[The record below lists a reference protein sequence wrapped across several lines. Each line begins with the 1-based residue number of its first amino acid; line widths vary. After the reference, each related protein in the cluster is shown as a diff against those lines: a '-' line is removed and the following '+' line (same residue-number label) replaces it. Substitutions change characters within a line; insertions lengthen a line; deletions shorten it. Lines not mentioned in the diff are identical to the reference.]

1 MKRFF
6 SLVGFFLFFF
16 SFVNAQNGKMSGK
29 ITESGTGKA
38 VPSISVRISALNMSA
53 VSDQEGF
60 FEIKNI
66 PYGKHTVTISGGA
79 FETYE
84 TSIDVN
90 AASVTLPNIELKK
103 KAGETEGIAE
113 ISTIVLD
120 QEDENKDQNISGLL
134 HSSDDIFTS
143 TAGYIFGSMSFRPRG
158 YDADNRGVLINGTD
172 VSDAENGRIT
182 FNDWGGLNDAMRN
195 KQVYNY
201 NEPTPYAYSN
211 IGGLTNI
218 DTRAS
223 NYRKQIKLSYSLTNR
238 TYRDRIM
245 LTYSTGLMKN
255 GWAITLSGSRRWS
268 QEGYVQGT
276 FYDAWGYF
284 GSIEK
289 RFGTK
294 HSLGLTVFGAPTKRG
309 TQSAT
314 VQEAYDLTGT
324 NYYNPN
330 WGLQNGKVRNA
341 RVRKNNEPEFI
352 LNHIWNIDEKTKL
365 TTSVNYSFGTN
376 SWSSLNWYNA
386 KDPRPDYY
394 RYLPSYKPNYVDPLD
409 DYTKSVITQQ
419 WQNDVNVRQINWDNL
434 IQQNKLGNLEG
445 IQANY
450 IVENNVTKTSQLAF
464 NTTINKEMSSHA
476 TVTGGLNF
484 KLYNGHHYKI
494 LDDLLGGNYW
504 INIDQFNRQDF
515 PGDTASWQLDLN
527 NPNKVIHQG
536 DKFGYDY
543 IAHLNNINLWGQ
555 GAFTYN
561 KVDFFIAA
569 SLTGTEFWRTGN
581 YRNGRYPDNSFG
593 DSKKYSFFNYGIKG
607 GVTYKITGRHYLQA
621 TGFYQTK
628 APYFSNTFVSPKTR
642 DDVVPD
648 VKSETTFGGDASYI
662 MRYPW
667 LNVRLTYYYTR
678 FLHGATVTSYYEDI
692 LIRNSVNVQGTYIN
706 SMMTGID
713 RIHQGVEFGA
723 EIKATKSLKFF
734 AVAALGNY
742 IYTSRPENTI
752 AIDNGSSPDVT
763 TTTYYKNFYIPSTP
777 QTALSGGLKFNYKFW
792 FLDVNAN
799 YYDNNWLSMT
809 PERRTIEAITGL
821 GPGDPMIPEI
831 TQEQKMKSGF
841 TLDGSIGKSIRI
853 NYKYFINI
861 NLSVSNIL
869 NNTSIQSWG
878 YEQNRFDFTNHDLS
892 LFPPKYLYYYGRTY
906 FLNVSFRI

>member
-6 SLVGFFLFFF
+6 SLLGFFLFFF
-16 SFVNAQNGKMSGK
+16 SFVNAQNGTISGK
-29 ITESGTGKA
+29 IAESGTGKSVSNA
-38 VPSISVRISALNMSA
+38 SVRIIALNISA
-53 VSDQEGF
+53 ITNQEGLF
-60 FEIKNI
+60 IIRNI
-66 PYGKHTVTISGGA
+66 PFGKYTVTISA
-79 FETYE
+79 SNYETYE
-84 TSIDVN
+84 TSIDLN
-90 AASVTLPNIELKK
+90 SQSVSLPNIELKK
-103 KAGETEGIAE
+103 KTGETEGISE

-172 VSDAENGRIT
+172 VSDPENGRVS

-201 NEPTPYAYSN
+201 TEPTPFVYSN

-223 NYRKQIKLSYSLTNR
+223 NYRKQLKLSYSLTNR

-255 GWAITLSGSRRWS
+255 GWAVTLSGSRRWS
-268 QEGYVQGT
+268 QEGYIQGT

-289 RFGTK
+289 RFGTS
-294 HSLGLTVFGAPTKRG
+294 HSLSLTIFGAPTKRG

-314 VQEAYDLTGT
+314 VQEAYDLSGT

-330 WGLQNGKVRNA
+330 WGYQNGKVRNA
-341 RVRKNNEPEFI
+341 RIRQNNEPEFI
-352 LNHIWNIDEKTKL
+352 LEHIWNINDKTKL
-365 TTSVNYSFGTN
+365 TTSVNYSFGTS

-386 KDPRPDYY
+386 PDPRPDYY
-394 RYLPSYKPNYVDPLD
+394 RYLPSYNPDYVNPLD
-409 DYTKSVITQQ
+409 SYTQELIKDQ
-419 WQNDVNVRQINWDNL
+419 WQNDVNVRQINWDKL
-434 IQQNKLGNLEG
+434 IQINKLSNFAGE
-445 IQANY
+445 QARY

-504 INIDQFNRQDF
+504 VNIDQFNEQDF
-515 PGDTASWQLDLN
+515 PGDSASAQLDLN

-543 IAHLNNINLWGQ
+543 VAHMNNLNLWGQ

-561 KVDFFIAA
+561 KIDFFVAA

-581 YRNGRYPDNSFG
+581 YRNGRYPDNSYG
-593 DSKKYSFFNYGIKG
+593 DSKKYSFLNYGIKG
-607 GVTYKITGRHYLQA
+607 GITYKVTGRHYLQA
-621 TGFYQTK
+621 TGFYQTR

-642 DDVVPD
+642 DNIVPNLS
-648 VKSETTFGGDASYI
+648 SETMYGGDASYI

-667 LNVRLTYYYTR
+667 LNVRLTYYYTC
-678 FLHGATVTSYYEDI
+678 FFNGASVISYYDDN
-692 LIRNSVNVQGTYIN
+692 LHNYVNNV
-706 SMMTGID
+706 MTGIN
-713 RIHQGVEFGA
+713 RTHQGVEFGA
-723 EIKATKSLKFF
+723 EIKATKSLSFF
-734 AVAALGNY
+734 AVAAVGKY
-742 IYTSRPENTI
+742 IYTSRPQTTI
-752 AIDNGSSPDVT
+752 SYDNGILPDTT
-763 TTTYYKNFYIPSTP
+763 TTTYLKNFYVPSTP

-799 YYDNNWLSMT
+799 YYDNNWLSFT
-809 PERRTIEAITGL
+809 PERRTVTAISGL
-821 GPGDPMIPEI
+821 GPGDPLIEDI

-841 TLDGSIGKSIRI
+841 TLDASIGKSIRI

-861 NLSVSNIL
+861 NLSVTNIL
-869 NNTSIQSWG
+869 NNTNIQSWG
-878 YEQNRFDFTNHDLS
+878 YEQNRFDFTNKDLS

-906 FLNVSFRI
+906 FLNISIRI